1 MKNKIFPPKADS
13 HQAKKIIGLTG
24 GIASGKTTVL
34 NEFKKLGIK
43 TISCDEIAKKIYKR
57 TNVHKRI
64 KKLFGTS
71 NRKKIAKI
79 IFSDSAKR
87 KLTQK
92 CWIYDIV

>member
-43 TISCDEIAKKIYKR
+43 TISCDEIAKKI
-57 TNVHKRI
+57 
-64 KKLFGTS
+64 
-71 NRKKIAKI
+71 
-79 IFSDSAKR
+79 
-87 KLTQK
+87 
-92 CWIYDIV
+92 